1 MKKLSKQEESSFQSN
16 ELVQK
21 QADEIID
28 IFKSI
33 KKSVTCKYE
42 KIAKQYGFTAQQLSV
57 IFYLYRLPSI
67 TLNELS
73 DHMGLTKST
82 VSGIVDRLAKQGV
95 VKREIPED
103 NRRIVKLSI
112 SDDFKRSNDIQSMK
126 KKFIG
131 DFISDSIRDMD
142 QEEVEK
148 MIYGLRQFSIILNN
162 EK

>member
-1 MKKLSKQEESSFQSN
+1 MSFQEDLPST
-16 ELVQK
+16 EDDLIKK
-21 QADEIID
+21 QADELME

-33 KKSVTCKYE
+33 KRSISCKSE
-42 KIAKQYGFTAQQLSV
+42 KIAKEFGFTAPQLGV
-57 IFYLYRLPSI
+57 IFHLYMMPSI

-73 DHMGLTKST
+73 DHMSLTKST

-112 SDDFKRSNDIQSMK
+112 SKEFKNNNDICSIK
-126 KKFIG
+126 KKFK
-131 DFISDSIRDMD
+131 DEFISNAIKNTDA
-142 QEEVEK
+142 EEVEK
-148 MIYGLRQFSIILNN
+148 IIYGLRQFSKLLND

>member
-1 MKKLSKQEESSFQSN
+1 MNQQEESSSQSN

-21 QADEIID
+21 QADEIIE
-28 IFKSI
+28 IFKNI
-33 KKSVTCKYE
+33 RKSLSSKYE
-42 KIAKQYGFTAQQLSV
+42 RVAKGYGFTAPQLGV
-57 IFYLYRLPSI
+57 IFHLYMMPSI

-82 VSGIVDRLAKQGV
+82 VSGIVDRLTKQGV
-95 VKREIPED
+95 VIREIPED

-112 SDDFKRSNDIQSMK
+112 SEEFKKNNDIQSMK

-131 DFISDSIRDMD
+131 ECISDSIRDMD
-142 QEEVEK
+142 PKEVEK

-162 EK
+162 KN